1 MLVITLF
8 QNVPDNNSLKILL
21 WHFVRHVG
29 NVCCHYNHDSV
40 YYNRIRLIKAHPSFF
55 ETAWIQPHSTSLG
68 NWLSVRLRTKWFW
81 VRVQL
86 YSLHR
91 PSQKKPSHVM
101 FLIKEEMYNTMNC
114 YYKYTSIPKSSFNKT
129 NILILPINTGKK

>member
-68 NWLSVRLRTKWFW
+68 NWLSVRLRTKLFW

-86 YSLHR
+86 YSLI
-91 PSQKKPSHVM
+91 QLHVS
-101 FLIKEEMYNTMNC
+101 FRVVNLRQSVTK
-114 YYKYTSIPKSSFNKT
+114 YYGNFESVFKVSPHP
-129 NILILPINTGKK
+129 PIQCCEPIT